1 MWFGYLKSSA
11 AKLPCIFPWFVFCP
25 WDDGVDDELLK
36 WCEGVWLKLSP
47 CDKPECSKL
56 PTLPPL
62 CVDDA
67 LTDVIENGAGVSAG
81 KSAPGKDE
89 DALPD
94 GGEFISW
101 FDPSFDPPDPCNAS
115 LW

>member
-1 MWFGYLKSSA
+1 M
-11 AKLPCIFPWFVFCP
+11 
-25 WDDGVDDELLK
+25 
-36 WCEGVWLKLSP
+36 
-47 CDKPECSKL
+47 
-56 PTLPPL
+56 

-81 KSAPGKDE
+81 KSDPGNDE

-94 GGEFISW
+94 EGEFISW
-101 FDPSFDPPDPCNAS
+101 FDPSLAPPDPCNAS

>member
-1 MWFGYLKSSA
+1 M
-11 AKLPCIFPWFVFCP
+11 
-25 WDDGVDDELLK
+25 
-36 WCEGVWLKLSP
+36 
-47 CDKPECSKL
+47 
-56 PTLPPL
+56 

-81 KSAPGKDE
+81 KSDPGNDE

-94 GGEFISW
+94 EGELISW
-101 FDPSFDPPDPCNAS
+101 FDPSFDPPEPCNAS